1 MDKKILAAA
10 VIGAAAVAGT
20 VAVSLSTNNGAET
33 AGTSVPKER
42 CFGVAKAGENDCHA
56 EDDAHACGG
65 MSKTDNHGQD
75 WKTVDGGTCVKMGGQ
90 LAAFG
95 DPRPKETPAASE
107 TAPADSAP
115 AATPAASGTEGG
127 GG

>member
-10 VIGAAAVAGT
+10 VIGAAAVAGA
-20 VAVSLSTNNGAET
+20 VAVGLNTNKGTET
-33 AGTSVPKER
+33 AASVPKER

-65 MSKTDNHGQD
+65 MSKVDNHGQD

-95 DPRPKETPAASE
+95 DPRPKETPAANE
-107 TAPADSAP
+107 TAPADGAP
-115 AATPAASGTEGG
+115 AAAPAASGTEGSG
-127 GG
+127 G

>member
-20 VAVSLSTNNGAET
+20 LAVSLNTNKDAET

-65 MSKTDNHGQD
+65 MSQTDNHGQD

-107 TAPADSAP
+107 TVPAGSTP
-115 AATPAASGTEGG
+115 AAAPAASGTEGG